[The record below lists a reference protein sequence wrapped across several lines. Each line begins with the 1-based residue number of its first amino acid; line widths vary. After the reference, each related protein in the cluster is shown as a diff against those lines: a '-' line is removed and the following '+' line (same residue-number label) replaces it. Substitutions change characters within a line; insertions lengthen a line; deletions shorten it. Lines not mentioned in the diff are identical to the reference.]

1 MSPPRPRQRCLL
13 LLVLILLSVP
23 TAGQDLYTYKS
34 KSDDEDSAA
43 SKSKPKSSS
52 KMRAGPPGLSK
63 STSSKTSPPPSST
76 SPPPPPPLPQPPQSA
91 MEQELERARLAS
103 EARKRSASAEAA
115 RKEDEEKEA
124 MRAGR
129 RLKREAAWEQELK
142 AMKKNERQEAIRRRK
157 NDKKVID
164 KVLKSKSAY
173 ETLSLK
179 PKWYEV
185 WKKEGVGVS
194 VKQVKKA
201 YRNMAKRI
209 HPDKNKDSRAEDAFD
224 MLQEAYEILSVP
236 ESKKAYDRKLNL
248 QKQSTRED
256 QLSNAQDMA
265 VNAFERSRLMT
276 KIVSTLLGPFAP
288 SFFMLCALII

>member
-1 MSPPRPRQRCLL
+1 MSLL
-13 LLVLILLSVP
+13 RSIA
-23 TAGQDLYTYKS
+23 TKFT
-34 KSDDEDSAA
+34 AA
-43 SKSKPKSSS
+43 SIFNTQNTHTTFQRSLAPSPHLFNAPK
-52 KMRAGPPGLSK
+52 
-63 STSSKTSPPPSST
+63 
-76 SPPPPPPLPQPPQSA
+76 Q
-91 MEQELERARLAS
+91 
-103 EARKRSASAEAA
+103 
-115 RKEDEEKEA
+115 EA

-209 HPDKNKDSRAEDAFD
+209 HPDKNQDSRAEDAFD

-236 ESKKAYDRKLNL
+236 ESKKAYDRKLIL